1 MAGPFLVVIAS
12 IASAWLAVKSNDGV
26 VAEDY
31 YKQGLSINQRLKRTA
46 PGPER
51 QLGANITVTE
61 RGEVRVHME
70 GLAEAPKN
78 LRLKLAHPAT
88 ATRSEIVILKPGSG
102 GDYVGVLSEQSSGRW
117 IVTLESDTWR
127 LPTTTITGRLSNV
140 RLGAADRN

>member
-1 MAGPFLVVIAS
+1 MVIIAS
-12 IASAWLAVKSNDGV
+12 LASAWIAVKSDDGV

-31 YKQGLSINQRLKRTA
+31 YKQGLSINQRLKRMA

-51 QLGANITVTE
+51 QLGATITVAE
-61 RGEVRVHME
+61 GGEVRVHVE

-78 LRLKLAHPAT
+78 LRLRLAHPVT
-88 ATRSEIVILKPGSG
+88 AMRGEIVILKPDTAGN
-102 GDYVGVLSEQSSGRW
+102 YVGVFSEQTSGRW

-127 LPTTTITGRLSNV
+127 LPTTTASGRCFNI